1 MSITLHWHEG
11 LFLQPHHFQRF
22 QKSVFDRISRERN
35 LSWSYPYG
43 LIEAHVSQDDLE
55 NMRVRF
61 TRLRAIMPSGLEV
74 DFPNGADLPSIDL
87 KQALAGNPGGVT
99 VYLGV
104 PIWYDARANTVDLGQ
119 MADPR
124 AKLVYKVGEV
134 QCADENTGEN
144 PKLLLVRRINARL
157 LLEQEDRSDLETIP
171 LMKIV
176 RAAGEDVGIPRQD
189 PNFVPACFVLRA
201 SAVLRELVRD
211 LAAQVEASR
220 AELQVQLTRGGFNME
235 TLRGLQVEQLLRL
248 RTLNRFAGRLPHLV
262 EAPAVST
269 FDMYL
274 ELRELYSEL
283 TALYPD
289 RNEFEVAAYN
299 HDNPIL
305 CFRELSTKIRT
316 YLRGAVAPSFIKVP
330 FVDDNGL
337 LTAALTD
344 EHFTLP
350 NDYFLGVK
358 SKEDPRAMAA
368 FVEDPDGFKFM
379 PKSMA
384 TRAVWGM
391 RLKEERFQPLELPAQ
406 ADLHYFRLL
415 RGESQRVWGQIQT
428 EKSAVIRWI
437 GKEDADY
444 EMALYM
450 TVSPDKAPKK

>member
-22 QKSVFDRISRERN
+22 QKSVFDRVSRERSLN
-35 LSWSYPYG
+35 WSYPYG
-43 LIEAHVSQDDLE
+43 IVEASLSQDDLE

-87 KQALAGNPGGVT
+87 KQALAGNQGSVT

-104 PIWYDARANTVDLGQ
+104 PIWYDARANTVEAGQ

-124 AKLVYKVGEV
+124 AKLVFKVGEV

-171 LMKIV
+171 LLRIV
-176 RAAGEDVGIPRQD
+176 RASGEEVGMPRLD
-189 PNFVPACFVLRA
+189 PNFVPACLVMRA
-201 SAVLRELVRD
+201 SPVLRELVRD
-211 LAAQVEASR
+211 LASQVEASR
-220 AELQVQLTRGGFNME
+220 KELQVQLTRGGFNME

-248 RTLNRFAGRLPHLV
+248 RTLNRFAGRLPSLV
-262 EAPAVST
+262 EAPAVAT
-269 FDMYL
+269 FTMYL
-274 ELRELYSEL
+274 ELRELFSEL

-289 RNEFEVAAYN
+289 RNEFEVADYN

-305 CFRELSTKIRT
+305 CFRELSTKIRA

-330 FVDDNGL
+330 FADDNGM
-337 LTAALTD
+337 LTAVLTD

-350 NDYFLGVK
+350 NDYFLGIK
-358 SKEDPRAMAA
+358 SKEDPRAMAQ

-379 PKSMA
+379 PKSLA
-384 TRAVWGM
+384 TRAVWGV

-406 ADLHYFRLL
+406 ADIHYFRLL
-415 RGESQRVWGQIQT
+415 RSESQRVWNQIQT
-428 EKSAVIRWI
+428 EKSAVIRWV

-450 TVSPDKAPKK
+450 TVSPDKVKI